1 MSRVPS
7 VVTPS
12 PAELVATLEARW
24 NAAMAPRPPDAPTVA
39 SLFAGGGGSS
49 LGYLMAGFRE
59 TFATDHDPV
68 AMATFR
74 QNLPHVPTWEGDIA
88 ELTTDMLLEQAG
100 LAPGELDV
108 LDGSP
113 PCQGFSMAGRRQ
125 LSDSRNTLFREY
137 VRLLADLQPK
147 VFVMENVAGMVR
159 GRMRLVFAECLTALK
174 AAGYRVSARV
184 LNAMYFGIPQHRAR
198 LIVIGARSDLG
209 IAPSHP
215 AATSWPI
222 PLRTALAAAAQ
233 IGTQPGDADAP
244 DLTDTYGLLWPQV
257 RPGQSAMHV
266 IGKGYSSCVK
276 PHPDRP
282 CPTLMKTQKGTG
294 FATMVHPSE
303 RRPLTIRE
311 AATIGAYP
319 PAFRFTGRY
328 QEQWGRIGNSVPP
341 LFMHAIATHLRT
353 AILDGIAQDLGQAA

>member
-1 MSRVPS
+1 MLRVPS

-12 PAELVATLEARW
+12 PADLVNILETRWEAAT
-24 NAAMAPRPPDAPTVA
+24 APRHPDAPTVA

-68 AMATFR
+68 AIATFR

-88 ELTTDMLLEQAG
+88 ELTADLLLEQAG
-100 LAPGELDV
+100 LAAGELDV

-137 VRLLADLQPK
+137 VRLLTALQPK
-147 VFVMENVAGMVR
+147 VFVLENVAGMVR
-159 GRMRLVFAECLTALK
+159 GRMRLVFAECMVALK
-174 AAGYRVSARV
+174 AAGYQVSARV
-184 LNAMYFGIPQHRAR
+184 LNAMYFGVPQHRAR
-198 LIVIGARSDLG
+198 LIVIGVRADLG
-209 IAPSHP
+209 IAPTHP
-215 AATSWPI
+215 VATTWPV
-222 PLRTALAAAAQ
+222 PLRTALAAAAR
-233 IGTQPGDADAP
+233 IGAQPGDAATP
-244 DLTDTYGLLWPQV
+244 ELTDSYGQLWPQV

-294 FATMVHPSE
+294 FATMVHPTE
-303 RRPLTIRE
+303 RRPLSIRE
-311 AATIGAYP
+311 AATIGVYP
-319 PAFRFTGRY
+319 SAFRFSGTY

-341 LFMHAIATHLRT
+341 FFMQAIATHLSS
-353 AILDGIAQDLGQAA
+353 AILDRIDEPGRQAA

>member
-7 VVTPS
+7 VVTLS

-24 NAAMAPRPPDAPTVA
+24 EAAMAPRLPDAPTVA

-59 TFATDHDPV
+59 TFATDHDPI
-68 AMATFR
+68 AMATLR

-88 ELTTDMLLEQAG
+88 ELSADMLLEQAG
-100 LAPGELDV
+100 LERGELDV

-137 VRLLADLQPK
+137 VRLLAALQPK

-159 GRMRLVFAECLTALK
+159 GTMRLVFAECLVALK

-184 LNAMYFGIPQHRAR
+184 LNAMYFGVPQHRAR
-198 LIVIGARSDLG
+198 LIVIGVRADLG
-209 IAPSHP
+209 MAPSHP

-222 PLRTALAAAAQ
+222 PLRIALGAAAKV
-233 IGTQPGDADAP
+233 GNQPGDAETPKLADS
-244 DLTDTYGLLWPQV
+244 YGQLWPQV

-294 FATMVHPSE
+294 FATLVHPVE
-303 RRPLTIRE
+303 RRPLSIRE

-319 PAFRFTGRY
+319 PSVRFTGSY

-353 AILDGIAQDLGQAA
+353 AVLDRIDETSKQMA

>member
-12 PAELVATLEARW
+12 PADLIRTLETRW
-24 NAAMAPRPPDAPTVA
+24 EAAMAPRQPDAPTVA

-49 LGYLMAGFRE
+49 VGYLMAGFRE

-74 QNLPHVPTWEGDIA
+74 QNLPHVPTWEGDITK
-88 ELTTDMLLEQAG
+88 LTADAILEAAG

-137 VRLLADLQPK
+137 VRLLAALQPK

-174 AAGYRVSARV
+174 DAGYRVSARV
-184 LNAMYFGIPQHRAR
+184 LNTMYFGVPQHRSR
-198 LIVIGARSDLG
+198 LIVIGVRADLG
-209 IAPSHP
+209 IDPPHP
-215 AATSWPI
+215 AAASWPV
-222 PLRTALAAAAQ
+222 PLHTALAAASR
-233 IGTQPGDADAP
+233 IGAQPGDAKAP
-244 DLTDTYGLLWPQV
+244 ELTDTYGLLWPHV

-276 PHPDRP
+276 PDLDRP
-282 CPTLMKTQKGTG
+282 CPTLMRTQKGTG
-294 FATMVHPSE
+294 FATLVHPSE
-303 RRPLTIRE
+303 RRPLSIRE

-319 PAFRFTGRY
+319 PAFRFTGTY
-328 QEQWGRIGNSVPP
+328 GEQWGRIGNSVPP
-341 LFMHAIATHLRT
+341 LFMHAIASHLR
-353 AILDGIAQDLGQAA
+353 AAMLDRIRNP

>member
-1 MSRVPS
+1 MIAGRRRWH
-7 VVTPS
+7 
-12 PAELVATLEARW
+12 PALE
-24 NAAMAPRPPDAPTVA
+24 APTVA

-74 QNLPHVPTWEGDIA
+74 QNLPHVPSWEGDVAALTA
-88 ELTTDMLLEQAG
+88 EHILEHTS

-137 VRLLADLQPK
+137 VRLLTDLQPR

-159 GRMRLVFAECLTALK
+159 GKMRLVFAECLVALK
-174 AAGYRVSARV
+174 DAGYRVSARV
-184 LNAMYFGIPQHRAR
+184 LNAMYFGVPQHRSR
-198 LIVIGARSDLG
+198 LIVIGVRSDLG
-209 IAPSHP
+209 ISPTHP

-222 PLRTALAAAAQ
+222 PLRTALAAASR
-233 IGTQPGDADAP
+233 IGVQPGDAATP
-244 DLTDTYGLLWPQV
+244 ELTGSYGQLWPQV

-294 FATMVHPSE
+294 FATMVHPTE
-303 RRPLTIRE
+303 RRPLSVRE

-319 PAFRFTGRY
+319 PVFRFSGTY

-341 LFMHAIATHLRT
+341 LFMHAIASHLRS
-353 AILDGIAQDLGQAA
+353 AILDRIDEPSRQAA

>member
-1 MSRVPS
+1 
-7 VVTPS
+7 
-12 PAELVATLEARW
+12 
-24 NAAMAPRPPDAPTVA
+24 MAPRHPDAPTVA
-39 SLFAGGGGSS
+39 SLIAGGGGSS

-68 AMATFR
+68 AMATLR

-88 ELTTDMLLEQAG
+88 ELTADAILEQAG

-147 VFVMENVAGMVR
+147 GFVMENVAGMVR
-159 GRMRLVFAECLTALK
+159 GRMRLVFAECLAALK
-174 AAGYRVSARV
+174 DAGYRVSARV
-184 LNAMYFGIPQHRAR
+184 LNAMYFGVPQHRSR
-198 LIVIGARSDLG
+198 LIVIGVRSDLG
-209 IAPSHP
+209 IDPSHP

-222 PLRTALAAAAQ
+222 PLRTALAAAAR
-233 IGTQPGDADAP
+233 IGAQPGDAEVP
-244 DLTDTYGLLWPQV
+244 DLTDSYGLLWPQV

-294 FATMVHPSE
+294 FAPLVHPSE
-303 RRPLTIRE
+303 RRPLSIRE

-319 PAFRFTGRY
+319 PAFHFTGSY

-341 LFMHAIATHLRT
+341 LFMHAIASHLCS
-353 AILDGIAQDLGQAA
+353 AILDQFKPVIERVA

>member
-1 MSRVPS
+1 
-7 VVTPS
+7 
-12 PAELVATLEARW
+12 
-24 NAAMAPRPPDAPTVA
+24 MAPRHPDVPTVA

-88 ELTTDMLLEQAG
+88 ALTTDMLFTQAG
-100 LAPGELDV
+100 LAPGDLDV

-137 VRLLADLQPK
+137 VRLLTDLQPK

-159 GRMRLVFAECLTALK
+159 GKMRLVFTECLTALK
-174 AAGYRVSARV
+174 TAGYQVSARV
-184 LNAMYFGIPQHRAR
+184 LNAMYFGVPQHRAR
-198 LIVIGARSDLG
+198 LIVIGVRSDLG
-209 IAPSHP
+209 IAPTHP
-215 AATSWPI
+215 VATNWPI
-222 PLRTALAAAAQ
+222 PLRTALAAASR
-233 IGTQPGDADAP
+233 IGNQPGDAEAP
-244 DLTDTYGLLWPQV
+244 ALIDTYGQLWPLV

-294 FATMVHPSE
+294 FATMVHPAE
-303 RRPLTIRE
+303 RRPLSIRE

-319 PAFRFTGRY
+319 PAFRFIGSY

-341 LFMHAIATHLRT
+341 LFMHAIASHLRT
-353 AILDGIAQDLGQAA
+353 AILDRMTADRVQAA